1 MAYYSL
7 NQTLDMTA
15 LIIIYIIG
23 FIVNIL
29 MFSSVYSDL
38 KDEGMMSTKRLLLLL
53 LAVIG
58 SFVTWVVVIA
68 VLLVNFFKNLR
79 K

>member
-1 MAYYSL
+1 
-7 NQTLDMTA
+7 MTA

-23 FIVNIL
+23 LILNIL

-38 KDEGMMSTKRLLLLL
+38 KDEGKMSVKRLLLLL
-53 LAVIG
+53 LAVVF
-58 SFVTWVVVIA
+58 SFVTWIVVLGYLA
-68 VLLVNFFKNLR
+68 VQFFRNMR

>member
-1 MAYYSL
+1 
-7 NQTLDMTA
+7 MTA

>member
-1 MAYYSL
+1 
-7 NQTLDMTA
+7 MTA

-23 FIVNIL
+23 LILNIL

-38 KDEGMMSTKRLLLLL
+38 KDEGKMSVKRLLLLL
-53 LAVIG
+53 LAVVF
-58 SFVTWVVVIA
+58 SFVTWLVVLGYLA
-68 VLLVNFFKNLR
+68 VQFFRNMR

>member
-1 MAYYSL
+1 
-7 NQTLDMTA
+7 MTA

-23 FIVNIL
+23 LIFNIL

-38 KDEGMMSTKRLLLLL
+38 KDEGKMDTKLILLLL

-58 SFVTWVVVIA
+58 SFVTWIVVI
-68 VLLVNFFKNLR
+68 VLLIAGIFKNMRL
-79 K
+79 

>member
-1 MAYYSL
+1 
-7 NQTLDMTA
+7 MTA

-23 FIVNIL
+23 LIFNIL

-38 KDEGMMSTKRLLLLL
+38 KDEGKMDTKLLLLLL

-58 SFVTWVVVIA
+58 SFVTWIVVI
-68 VLLVNFFKNLR
+68 VLLIAGIFKNMRL
-79 K
+79 